1 MEDYP
6 GKAEVALVRC
16 KTYRSPE
23 LETAVKKAVDLLGGM
38 STLVKR
44 GDRVLLKPN
53 LLSAREPEK
62 RITTDPAVVSAVA
75 RMVLDA
81 GGSPFIGDSPGIDP
95 FGRVAAKTGMA
106 QAAEELGI
114 EIVELSDSTR
124 VPQVEGARFKRLEL
138 ARQALEADVVINLP
152 KLKTHSQMLLTLGVK
167 NLFGT
172 VVAQRKAEWHHM
184 TGIDRQDFASLHLDI
199 YLVLKPVIT
208 ILDGVWGMDG
218 CGPSNGKPNPVGLIA
233 AARDAVALD
242 VGLCHLLGAPL
253 AAFPLYREARARGI
267 GETDPGRIRLLG
279 ESPKI
284 FAGREFQIPTLDSFG
299 ILPSVVARFA
309 GRHLVSRPVQEG
321 SRCVGCGLCSKI
333 CPAHAIRKSSKKIH
347 FDYDRC
353 IRCYCCQEVCPED
366 AIAFRQGI
374 LVKTLNRFRR

>member
-1 MEDYP
+1 MENYP

-23 LETAVKKAVDLLGGM
+23 LETAVKRAVDLLGGM

-62 RITTDPAVVSAVA
+62 RITTDPAVVTAVA
-75 RMVLDA
+75 RLVLDA
-81 GGSPFIGDSPGIDP
+81 GGNPFIGDSPGIDP

-218 CGPSNGKPNPVGLIA
+218 CGPSNGKPNHVGLIA
-233 AARDAVALD
+233 AAKDAVALD

-279 ESPKI
+279 ESPKF

-321 SRCVGCGLCSKI
+321 GRCVGCGLCSKI

-374 LVKTLNRFRR
+374 LVRTLNRFRR